1 LILLCG
7 GTGMLGGRVARRLAE
22 SGREF
27 RVLVRNTSDTS
38 ALRGLSAE
46 MVVGDLR
53 DPESLAQPVRG
64 VHTVISTANS
74 MARVLGGER
83 SLTIADVDVT
93 GHADLIAAAEAADV
107 QRFVFLSFHGS
118 ILESAS
124 PFSNAKRA
132 TETRLATSPIRE
144 VIVRPDMF
152 QEVWLTPLVGFN
164 WPERKFTIFGKGDS
178 EHRYVAV
185 DDVAAGVVGW
195 ALADDPPRLVEF
207 GGPEGLTRNQAV
219 DVFELELGAPVKRRH
234 VPRPALAAGARL
246 LRRIKPNLASVIGQS
261 LIADHRPSQ
270 SDDAPLRDLGVESTP
285 ASASIRREVNSP
297 DAG

>member
-7 GTGMLGGRVARRLAE
+7 GTGMLGNRVAHRLAE
-22 SGREF
+22 SGSEF
-27 RVLVRNTSDTS
+27 QVLVRKTSDTS
-38 ALRGLSAE
+38 ALRALGAK

-53 DPESLAQPVRG
+53 DPDSLREAVRG
-64 VHTVISTANS
+64 AHTIVSTANS
-74 MARVLGGER
+74 MARVLGGEKN
-83 SLTIADVDVT
+83 LTIADVDVT
-93 GHADLIAAAEAADV
+93 GHGDLIAAAEATGV
-107 QRFVFLSFHGS
+107 QRIVFLSFQGS

-132 TETRLATSPIRE
+132 TEALLAASPIRE
-144 VIVRPDMF
+144 VIIRPDMF

-178 EHRYVAV
+178 AHRYVAV

-219 DVFELELGAPVKRRH
+219 DLFEKAIGVPVRRRH
-234 VPRPALAAGARL
+234 VPRPALAAGATM

-261 LIADHRPSQ
+261 LFADQRPSRA
-270 SDDAPLRDLGVESTP
+270 DEAPLKALGVEPTP
-285 ASASIRREVNSP
+285 ASAFIRRVVDS
-297 DAG
+297 G

>member
-1 LILLCG
+1 
-7 GTGMLGGRVARRLAE
+7 MLGERVAHRLAQ
-22 SGREF
+22 SGRKF
-27 RVLVRNTSDTS
+27 RVLVRKTSDTS
-38 ALRGLSAE
+38 ALRALGAE

-53 DPESLAQPVRG
+53 DPDSLAGAVRG
-64 VHTVISTANS
+64 ADTIISTANS
-74 MARVLGGER
+74 MARVLGGEK

-93 GHADLIAAAEAADV
+93 GHADLIAASEAAGA

-132 TETRLATSPIRE
+132 TETRLAASPIRE

-152 QEVWLTPLVGFN
+152 QEVWLTPLVNFN

-178 EHRYVAV
+178 AHRYVAV

-219 DVFELELGAPVKRRH
+219 DLFEQALGAPVKRRH
-234 VPRPALAAGARL
+234 VPRPALAVGATL
-246 LRRIKPNLASVIGQS
+246 LRRIRPNLASVMGQS
-261 LIADHRPSQ
+261 LFADRRPSQ
-270 SDDAPLRDLGVESTP
+270 ADDAPVRALGVEPTP
-285 ASASIRREVNSP
+285 ASAFIRRVVDS
-297 DAG
+297 G

>member
-7 GTGMLGGRVARRLAE
+7 GTGMLGSRVAHRLAE
-22 SGREF
+22 SGNEF
-27 RVLVRNTSDTS
+27 QVLVRKTSDTS
-38 ALRGLSAE
+38 ALRALGAKL
-46 MVVGDLR
+46 VVGDLR
-53 DPESLAQPVRG
+53 DPESLAEAVRG
-64 VHTVISTANS
+64 AHTIVSTANS
-74 MARVLGGER
+74 MARVLGGEKN
-83 SLTIADVDVT
+83 LTIADVDVT
-93 GHADLIAAAEAADV
+93 GHRDLIAAAEV
-107 QRFVFLSFHGS
+107 TGIQRIVFLSFQGS

-132 TETRLATSPIRE
+132 TEALLSASPIRE
-144 VIVRPDMF
+144 VIIRPDMF

-178 EHRYVAV
+178 AHRYVAV

-219 DVFELELGAPVKRRH
+219 DLFEKAIGGPVRRRH
-234 VPRPALAAGARL
+234 VPRPALAAGATM

-261 LIADHRPSQ
+261 LFADQRPSRA
-270 SDDAPLRDLGVESTP
+270 DEAPLKALGVEPTP
-285 ASASIRREVNSP
+285 PSAFIRRVVDS
-297 DAG
+297 G